1 MTESYIFEAV
11 RTPRAKGR
19 PDGGLHA
26 FAPEDLVALL
36 IDEIA
41 SRTGADLSSLVTRMV
56 LGCVGQVGAQGGH
69 MAHLAKARAGL
80 LGDVATRTLNNYC
93 VSGLSAIGDTSLAIR
108 AGEGGLML
116 AGGVEMLSK
125 VAFLADAAPVYTDA
139 EIARRLGWLAPILG
153 AELLASRKGFSKADL
168 DAVTLRSHQR
178 AAAAWSDGRYDTGVV
193 AVRVKQDDTICARDE
208 WIRDDLTLA
217 DLERRRPA
225 FRELGRGAADEMMLA
240 RHPDLDGIDY
250 VHSVSN
256 TPGMSDGAALVL
268 LGNAAAGAAAGL
280 VPRARIRA
288 FAEATCH
295 PVDQFE
301 AGSLAMEKCLQTAG
315 LTIGDLDLI
324 EYMEAFAAPPLAFER
339 DYAPDMDKVNVNGGH
354 LAMGHP
360 MGATGAILTTTLLHE
375 LERRDGQFGLVV
387 TLAGGG
393 IGSAMIIERVQGADR
408 NKGGAPA

>member
-36 IDEIA
+36 IEAIA

-139 EIARRLGWLAPILG
+139 
-153 AELLASRKGFSKADL
+153 
-168 DAVTLRSHQR
+168 
-178 AAAAWSDGRYDTGVV
+178 
-193 AVRVKQDDTICARDE
+193 
-208 WIRDDLTLA
+208 
-217 DLERRRPA
+217 
-225 FRELGRGAADEMMLA
+225 
-240 RHPDLDGIDY
+240 
-250 VHSVSN
+250 
-256 TPGMSDGAALVL
+256 
-268 LGNAAAGAAAGL
+268 
-280 VPRARIRA
+280 
-288 FAEATCH
+288 
-295 PVDQFE
+295 
-301 AGSLAMEKCLQTAG
+301 
-315 LTIGDLDLI
+315 
-324 EYMEAFAAPPLAFER
+324 
-339 DYAPDMDKVNVNGGH
+339 
-354 LAMGHP
+354 
-360 MGATGAILTTTLLHE
+360 
-375 LERRDGQFGLVV
+375 
-387 TLAGGG
+387 
-393 IGSAMIIERVQGADR
+393 
-408 NKGGAPA
+408 